1 MKTLFQA
8 ALVALMLV
16 PSAGAVHARDMLC
29 QYDFITHRTVLRI
42 SEDPNSDGLNVM
54 THHEISPIGES
65 EMYLFEVSP
74 TPEER
79 SNLKHISGKLFWY
92 EDKYLTQLEFVD
104 FEKAIHRAFQAPEA
118 FIEKTTET
126 LSAPLVTWDC
136 HRID

>member
-1 MKTLFQA
+1 MKKLFQA

-42 SEDPNSDGLNVM
+42 SEDPNSDDLNEM
-54 THHEISPIGES
+54 THREISPIGES

-74 TPEER
+74 TPENK
-79 SNLKHISGKLFWY
+79 SNLEHVSGRLFWV
-92 EDKYLTQLEFVD
+92 EGGVTELVFVD
-104 FEKAIHRAFQAPEA
+104 FEKAIYRAFQAPEA
-118 FIEKTTET
+118 FIEQTTEM